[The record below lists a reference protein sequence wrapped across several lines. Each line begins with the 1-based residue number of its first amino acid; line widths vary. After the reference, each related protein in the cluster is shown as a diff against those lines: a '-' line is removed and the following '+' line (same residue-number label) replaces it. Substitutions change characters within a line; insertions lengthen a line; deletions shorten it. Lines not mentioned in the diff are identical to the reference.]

1 MNPRSPHHSLDA
13 MPRGSSPVALYM
25 PALAQSFLVSHAD
38 QRIRLMLAAACSSS
52 VEGTRDRLRA
62 APVAEHLQLTA
73 SWRLGVVAFCSRI
86 GVKRRQSFHNI
97 VARASLD
104 GR

>member
-13 MPRGSSPVALYM
+13 MPRGSSAFALYV
-25 PALAQSFLVSHAD
+25 PTLAHSFLVSHAD
-38 QRIRLMLAAACSSS
+38 QRIRLMLAAACASS
-52 VEGTRDRLRA
+52 VEWTRERPQ
-62 APVAEHLQLTA
+62 APLDTKHSQLLA

-86 GVKRRQSFHNI
+86 GIERRPIIHSI
-97 VARASLD
+97 VEGASLD